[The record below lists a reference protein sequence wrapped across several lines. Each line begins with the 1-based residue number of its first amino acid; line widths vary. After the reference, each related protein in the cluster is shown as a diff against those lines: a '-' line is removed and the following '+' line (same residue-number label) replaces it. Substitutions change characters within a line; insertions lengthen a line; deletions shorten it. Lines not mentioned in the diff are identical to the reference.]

1 MYDRAAHELQA
12 RRAPA
17 DSDVMDLRGI
27 ARDEQGFTLIELLA
41 VVVIIGVLAAIALPA
56 FLGQADKAR
65 DATAKSDVRN
75 AVSQMESCFRH
86 VELYAGCPDALHEL
100 NPGVTATITGGG
112 ATYDVAKVSESGTTF
127 AIQRSATGYTHSC
140 DMPGVGGCGDDSS
153 W

>member
-1 MYDRAAHELQA
+1 
-12 RRAPA
+12 
-17 DSDVMDLRGI
+17 MDLRGI
-27 ARDEQGFTLIELLA
+27 VRDEHGFTLIELLA

-86 VELYAGCPDALHEL
+86 VELYAGCPDSLHEL
-100 NPGVTATITGGG
+100 NPGVTATVTGGG

-127 AIQRSATGYTHSC
+127 TIQRSAAGYSRSC
-140 DMPGVGGCGDDSS
+140 DVPGDGGCGDDSS